1 MAQTAKKPILLPVRG
16 LDVSAPAEFIDPSGA
31 SAIQNIEINRN
42 IIRKRTGTTAL
53 GASLGERVMA
63 YNELR
68 EGDGNYLFRFGPT
81 TVQILNKAAST
92 WSNVTGTP
100 LTGVSTDVYDFAFPI
115 LNGRRIMTF
124 TNGVDN
130 IRKITGASNAADLG
144 GAPPKCKYMVAYQGY
159 LILGHIF
166 DAGSVFSSELVWC
179 DTAAPENWTT
189 GNSGSAF
196 LVADGE
202 DITGMGLSGPYF
214 TVHMESSISL
224 GYGVT
229 TSDVFRVERKN
240 TGIGTA
246 AHQTIKN
253 IPNGGQIFLAL
264 DGVHIFDGNAAP
276 LVQSKIVDEIREGI
290 NPSYI
295 RQSSAIVVREL
306 DEYWLAVPMGSE
318 TVPETIY
325 KYNYRTGDW
334 YKDNRPNLTAI
345 STYVATDE
353 TPWDSMVGTWDA
365 QTERWDSV
373 TMEAAN
379 PLAIFGDSTGVS
391 TRRAL
396 ATASDNTTAIDAY
409 YTTKDFTAEDFG
421 LETGRLIRWKG
432 LQVWAK
438 GDFVDVEYSTDGGTS
453 WVAVD
458 TITLESDYPADDAPA
473 HAWFDVV
480 ASGLRLRFSNDTVN
494 ETFTL
499 KKFYIEAT
507 PREMRK

>member
-42 IIRKRTGTTAL
+42 IIRKRTGTTAI
-53 GASLGERVMA
+53 GSTLGERVMA

-68 EGDGNYLFRFGPT
+68 TGEGNYLYRFGPT
-81 TVQILNKAAST
+81 SVEILDRSALT
-92 WSNVTGTP
+92 WSDVTGTALNG
-100 LTGVSTDVYDFAFPI
+100 LTTDLYDFAYPL
-115 LNGRRIMTF
+115 LNGQRILTF
-124 TNGVDN
+124 TNEIDS
-130 IRKITGASNAADLG
+130 IRKLTGAANSADLG
-144 GAPPKCKYMVAYQGY
+144 GTPPKCRYMVAYQSY
-159 LILGHIF
+159 LILGYII
-166 DAGSVFSSELVWC
+166 DGGSVFPSELAWC
-179 DTAAPENWTT
+179 DTADPENWTT
-189 GNSGSAF
+189 GNSGNAF

-202 DITGMGLSGPYF
+202 NITGMGLSGPYF

-253 IPNGGQIFLAL
+253 IPNAGQIFLAL

-290 NPSYI
+290 NPAYI
-295 RQSSAIVVREL
+295 KQSTSVLVREL
-306 DEYWLAVPMGSE
+306 DEYWLAVPMGSQ

-334 YKDNRPNLTAI
+334 YKDSRPNLTAI
-345 STYVATDE
+345 STYVDSDE
-353 TPWDSMVGTWDA
+353 SSWDSMTGTWDDHS
-365 QTERWDSV
+365 ERWDLL
-373 TMEAAN
+373 TLREAN
-379 PLAIFGDSTGVS
+379 PVVIIGDSTGVS
-391 TRRAL
+391 TQREL
-396 ATASDNTTAIDAY
+396 DTASDNTSAIDAY

-458 TITLESDYPADDAPA
+458 TLTLESDYPADDAPI